1 MVIVHV
7 PDTSALHPP
16 FHLCSQPAC
25 ASTLGVILVITL
37 HTKTCITAV
46 ETIGCGDKSPM
57 TRPCHRRHLRYSIL
71 LIFGR
76 DVESGDYSLLH
87 YFCGVCQHRLLHPGT
102 KIFSY
107 ISRVTRAYWNTRV
120 ASSFPPQFI
129 VPDGEATAAHAISF
143 ACKILRCLSLQSC
156 YALYTGLTRYW
167 MTSARY

>member
-1 MVIVHV
+1 MYLIPQRFISPSTFAH
-7 PDTSALHPP
+7 SL
-16 FHLCSQPAC
+16 PAC
-25 ASTLGVILVITL
+25 ASTLG
-37 HTKTCITAV
+37 
-46 ETIGCGDKSPM
+46 GDPGDHSPHENVYHGGRDHRVSSQSPM